1 MAELP
6 DELKK
11 LADIATDLEFP
22 SKLRIDAIDQLGNIG
37 SHEALLT
44 LLNLAAN
51 DRLAAKERDIA
62 LKQARRIVRSSH

>member
-1 MAELP
+1 MTELP
-6 DELKK
+6 ELQK

-22 SKLRIDAIDQLGNIG
+22 SKLRLDAIDQLGNIG
-37 SHEALLT
+37 THEALLA

-51 DRLAAKERDIA
+51 DKLAVKERDAA